1 MLRNPLQAALRA
13 AQMPIDETKVV
24 SLGGPATSLDAI
36 ADHIEHTEKRIND
49 RNARVAKENE
59 SDEAELARLRHRLI
73 AELARRNLGI
83 DKVADDGTVP

>member
-1 MLRNPLQAALRA
+1 MRNPLNLQTVLRA
-13 AQMPIDETKVV
+13 AAMPEEKVI

-36 ADHIEHTEKRIND
+36 ADHIEHTEKRIHD

-59 SDEAELARLRHRLI
+59 GDEAELARLRHRLI